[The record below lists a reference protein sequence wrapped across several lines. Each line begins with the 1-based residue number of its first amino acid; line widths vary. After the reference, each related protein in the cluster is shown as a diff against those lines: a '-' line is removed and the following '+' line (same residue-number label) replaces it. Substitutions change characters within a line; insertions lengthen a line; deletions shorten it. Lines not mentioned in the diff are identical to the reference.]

1 MPFPFRLLRRA
12 VQARAETTGVAV
24 RMQQPRVGSAAGF
37 GSDHSRRTGFVLP
50 PADAGVLFKAISLIG
65 VTSRGY

>member
-24 RMQQPRVGSAAGF
+24 RMQQPWVGSAAGF
-37 GSDHSRRTGFVLP
+37 GSRSLP
-50 PADAGVLFKAISLIG
+50 SHWIRFTAC
-65 VTSRGY
+65 